1 MGWLDT
7 SEAAKKFEAIRVK
20 ELKTRH
26 EMSFLRLY
34 WAAKQAVKSKEF
46 ADTGI
51 GYAPFQ
57 FYANK
62 HCGFQSAM
70 AHGVRWKE
78 TKHLEMD
85 VALLKL
91 TIRWVR

>member
-7 SEAAKKFEAIRVK
+7 SEAAKEFEAIRVK

-26 EMSFLRLY
+26 EMSFLKLY

-46 ADTGI
+46 AETGI
-51 GYAPFQ
+51 GSAPFQ

-62 HCGFQSAM
+62 NCGFKSAS
-70 AHGVRWKE
+70 AHGVYLKE

-85 VALLKL
+85 VALLRL